1 MVIVRNSLKTDAAV
15 KVIVATVKEHKPR
28 SYAGFLGNFA
38 KLITACQAI
47 GIPYDPDNPMLA
59 ITELILLLA
68 TITNTNKKVVDL
80 LTPYKAAL
88 LARNYAYELMS
99 AYKTQILNALK
110 ASKDVTPEQV
120 LIAVNYGKKVD
131 GIRIKSI
138 KILKGE
144 EAIVETEV
152 VETATNEVELER
164 VEHNSV
170 SFQRFEIRM
179 NNFFIFYKYVTGLD
193 CYSPKKEMLQLAA
206 IQEYYDSL
214 AGLNSEAQLATN
226 AMVLARQTRDVAF
239 FDEKT
244 GARHIGTQVKDYIS
258 GDFTT
263 KSKEY
268 KMVKGLA
275 FIDLRRKNDK

>member
-15 KVIVATVKEHKPR
+15 KAIVATVKEHKPR
-28 SYAGFLGNFA
+28 SYAGFLGNFS

-59 ITELILLLA
+59 ITQLILLLA
-68 TITNTNKKVVDL
+68 TITNANKNVVDL
-80 LTPYKAAL
+80 MTPYKAAL

-110 ASKDVTPEQV
+110 ASKDVTPAQV
-120 LIAVNYGKKVD
+120 LIATNFGKKVD

-138 KILKGE
+138 KVVPGVAE
-144 EAIVETEV
+144 EAIVETTV
-152 VETATNEVELER
+152 TDVELER

-179 NNFFIFYKYVTGLD
+179 NNFLIFFTYVTGLA
-193 CYSPKKEMLQLAA
+193 CYTPKKEMLQLAA
-206 IQEYYDSL
+206 IQEYYDTL
-214 AGLNSEAQLATN
+214 PILNNAAQLATN
-226 AMVLARQTRDVAF
+226 AIVLARQARDVAF
-239 FDEKT
+239 FDEKI

>member
-15 KVIVATVKEHKPR
+15 KTIVATVKEHKPR

-59 ITELILLLA
+59 ITQLLLLLA

-138 KILKGE
+138 KIVKGE

-179 NNFFIFYKYVTGLD
+179 NNFFIFFKYVTGLD

-206 IQEYYDSL
+206 IQVYYDSL

>member
-68 TITNTNKKVVDL
+68 TITDTNKMVVEL
-80 LTPYKAAL
+80 MTPYKAAL
-88 LARNYAYELMS
+88 LARNYAYKLMS

-206 IQEYYDSL
+206 IQAYYDSL

-268 KMVKGLA
+268 KMVKGLTLA
-275 FIDLRRKNDK
+275 DLRDKEDK